1 VECEGNCGTLTGW
14 PRIYERFRDLPGWE
28 NAAGAAVGWNDLD
41 TLDIGDGTLDGL
53 SNDEKQS
60 AVTLWAM
67 ANAPMYLGGDLT
79 KIDAFG
85 KQLVTNDEVLTVNQ
99 SGKPAKQVLG
109 GDLQVW
115 VSNLGNGDY
124 YVALFNMNATVI
136 NVRVPWSIAGFGSA
150 LEVRDLRT
158 HRELG
163 AYPSGFSTVL
173 KGHAV
178 QLLKVTAFGHAVS
191 SPSTSYEAE
200 TAILGGSAVVA
211 NCPACSGGEK
221 VGGLGLGANNNV
233 TFNNVSVPRAGVYL
247 MQINSMTQG
256 LRSYLYSVN
265 GGPFQTLNSGGGSF
279 FLPSSVTVPVR
290 LEKGL
295 NTIQFGNPT
304 SYPPD
309 LDRM

>member
-67 ANAPMYLGGDLT
+67 ANAPMYLGGDL
-79 KIDAFG
+79 
-85 KQLVTNDEVLTVNQ
+85 
-99 SGKPAKQVLG
+99 
-109 GDLQVW
+109 QVW

-150 LEVRDLRT
+150 LEVRDLWT

-233 TFNNVSVPRAGVYL
+233 TFNNGSVPRAGVYL

-256 LRSYLYSVN
+256 CARI
-265 GGPFQTLNSGGGSF
+265 FTA
-279 FLPSSVTVPVR
+279 
-290 LEKGL
+290 
-295 NTIQFGNPT
+295 
-304 SYPPD
+304 
-309 LDRM
+309 